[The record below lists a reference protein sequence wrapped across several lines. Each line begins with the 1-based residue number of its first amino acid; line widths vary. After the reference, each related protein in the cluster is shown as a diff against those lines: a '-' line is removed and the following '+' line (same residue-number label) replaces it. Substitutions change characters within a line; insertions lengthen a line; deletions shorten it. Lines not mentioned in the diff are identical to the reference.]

1 MPSNTREDNFTFD
14 YYGQKRV
21 SFILPTKNRAS
32 LLEKSLE
39 SFKEL
44 KGPDD
49 ELIIMDGRSE
59 DHTREVIKNY
69 GNLVDIFVSEQ
80 EKSGIE
86 AINKGFLLA
95 RGKYIKFVT
104 DDDTYYHEGIE
115 KAVEI
120 MECHPEIDLLLC
132 GGTKESGGMVWNYL
146 APPGSDYGKKAE
158 DVFKYRGATGVGHF
172 FRRSSL
178 ARLGFLY
185 PTRVN
190 SDLAFVLEFISRGG
204 IVRFC
209 RIKVYHHKVFKHSVV
224 RKNASAHRRDTLLLA
239 RQYCSYAFY
248 VQYCLKRFFQPLTDK
263 FKFIFSVFA
272 APETSP
278 VGESVWDGNFS

>member
-1 MPSNTREDNFTFD
+1 MSSNTQEDNFTFD
-14 YYGQKRV
+14 SYSQKRV

-39 SFKEL
+39 SFEEL

-49 ELIIMDGRSE
+49 ELIIIDGKSE
-59 DHTREVIKNY
+59 DHTREVIKKF
-69 GNLVDIFVSEQ
+69 GSLVDIFVSEQ
-80 EKSGIE
+80 ENNGIE

-104 DDDTYYHEGIE
+104 DDDIYYHEGIE
-115 KAVEI
+115 KAVKV
-120 MECHPEIDLLLC
+120 MERHPEIDLLLC
-132 GGTKESGGMVWNYL
+132 GGTKESGGMTWNYL
-146 APPGSDYGKKAE
+146 APPGSNYGKKVE

-172 FRRSSL
+172 FRRLSL

-204 IVRFC
+204 VVRFC
-209 RIKVYHHKVFKHSVV
+209 RIKVFHHKVFKHSVV

-239 RQYCSYAFY
+239 RQYCSLPFY
-248 VQYCLKRFFQPLTDK
+248 FWYRFRRFFRPLTDK
-263 FKFIFSVFA
+263 LKFIFSIFA
-272 APETSP
+272 SVEAGPA
-278 VGESVWDGNFS
+278 GESVWDGNFS